1 MPSPLFCDHCHSL
14 FPADGLDHFALLGL
28 TPRYDLDPAELRQR
42 YLQVSRGVHPDY
54 HGTDDQATTSL
65 HLSAK
70 LNEAHRV
77 LSDPVLRAEYLL
89 ELTGGQSSA
98 ADKTVE
104 REVLCVAFAMREEIA
119 EAKAAGNSAAL
130 EACRARVQRMYDET
144 LARIGDLARELPG
157 DADLRQRLR
166 AALNSIKYTL
176 KLQSEL

>member
-14 FPADGLDHFALLGL
+14 YPADGLDHFALLGL

-54 HGTDDQATTSL
+54 HGTGTQSATSL
-65 HLSAK
+65 QVSAQ
-70 LNEAHRV
+70 LNEAYRV

-89 ELTGGQSSA
+89 ELTGGPPA
-98 ADKTVE
+98 TADKTVE
-104 REVLCVAFAMREEIA
+104 REVLCVAFALREEIA
-119 EAKAAGNSAAL
+119 EAKAANHSAAL
-130 EACRARVQRMYDET
+130 EACRTRVQRMYDET
-144 LARIGDLARELPG
+144 LARIGQLARQLPG

-166 AALNSIKYTL
+166 AALNSIKYTR